1 MRYNLK
7 EIYMASKASKSP
19 SGEDREQDDVHKRKT
34 EEQGK
39 QAQADTPRTPSPKAP
54 KHETNSN
61 RGYDEDQPQNPIRST
76 GSLKKDQESLPTGE
90 PDRED

>member
-1 MRYNLK
+1 
-7 EIYMASKASKSP
+7 MASKSSKSP
-19 SGEDREQDDVHKRKT
+19 TGEDREQKDEHQRKP

-39 QAQADTPRTPSPKAP
+39 QAKAETPRTPAPKTP

-61 RGYDEDQPQNPIRST
+61 RGYDEDQPHNPIRGT

-90 PDRED
+90 PDAED

>member
-1 MRYNLK
+1 
-7 EIYMASKASKSP
+7 MASKSSKSP
-19 SGEDREQDDVHKRKT
+19 SGEDREQKNEHERKP

-39 QAQADTPRTPSPKAP
+39 QAQADAPRTPSPKAP

-61 RGYDEDQPQNPIRST
+61 RGYDEDQPHNPIRST

-90 PDRED
+90 PDTAD